1 MPRLINASTI
11 TALESDQ
18 IRMCH
23 LVQIDFEPVTRI
35 TDNFH
40 KVVSD
45 GETFLPAGH
54 LLSIQDVQETEELR
68 VGSLKI
74 SLSSVDQA
82 FVSVF
87 LNINYLNRRVR
98 IWNAI
103 LDGAGQII
111 GNAIPTFDGE
121 VTGYGITEG
130 RNSSAISVSC
140 ASHWA
145 DFERKAG
152 RLTNNNSQQY
162 YFPNDTG
169 FRFAADSIKD
179 IKWGKA

>member
-1 MPRLINASTI
+1 MPRTINPSTI
-11 TALESDQ
+11 SALQSDE
-18 IRMCH
+18 IRLCH
-23 LVQIDFEPVTRI
+23 LVQIDFDSITRI

-40 KVVSD
+40 PVQYD
-45 GETFLPAGH
+45 GQTFLPAGH

-87 LNINYLNRRVR
+87 LNIDYLNRRVR
-98 IWNAI
+98 IWNA
-103 LDGAGQII
+103 LLNQAGQII
-111 GNAIPTFDGE
+111 GDPIATFDGDI
-121 VTGYGITEG
+121 TGYGITEN
-130 RNSSAISVSC
+130 RSSSTISVSC

-152 RLTNNNSQQY
+152 RFTNNNSQQY
-162 YFPNDTG
+162 FFPNDTG
-169 FRFAADSIKD
+169 FRFAAESVKD

>member
-1 MPRLINASTI
+1 MPRTINASTI
-11 TALESDQ
+11 SALQSDQ

-23 LVQIDFEPVTRI
+23 LVQIDFDSVTRI

-40 KVVSD
+40 AVVSD
-45 GETFLPAGH
+45 GDTFLPAGH

-82 FVSVF
+82 FVSLF
-87 LNINYLNRRVR
+87 LNIDYLNRRVR

-103 LDGAGQII
+103 LNASGQLI
-111 GNAIPTFDGE
+111 GDAIPTFDGE
-121 VTGYGITEG
+121 ITGYGISEG
-130 RNSSAISVSC
+130 RNSSTISVSC

-162 YFPNDTG
+162 FFPNDTG
-169 FRFAADSIKD
+169 FRFAADSVKD

>member
-1 MPRLINASTI
+1 MPRTINAATLS
-11 TALESDQ
+11 ALQSDQ

-23 LVQIDFEPVTRI
+23 LVQIDFEDVVRI

-40 KVVSD
+40 PVAS
-45 GETFLPAGH
+45 GGQTFLPAGH

-82 FVSVF
+82 YVSIF
-87 LNINYLNRRVR
+87 LNIDYLNRRVR

-103 LDGAGQII
+103 LDESGQLI
-111 GNAIPTFDGE
+111 GDAIPTFDGE
-121 VTGYGITEG
+121 VTGYAITEN
-130 RNSSAISVSC
+130 RSSSTISVSC

-162 YFPNDTG
+162 FFPNDTG
-169 FRFAADSIKD
+169 FRFAAESVKD

>member
-1 MPRLINASTI
+1 MPRTINAATI
-11 TALESDQ
+11 SALQSDE

-23 LVQIDFEPVTRI
+23 LVQIDFDNVVRM
-35 TDNFH
+35 TDNFYL
-40 KVVSD
+40 VQSD

-54 LLSIQDVQETEELR
+54 LLSIGEVQETEELR

-82 FVSVF
+82 FVSIF
-87 LNINYLNRRVR
+87 LNIDYLNRRVR
-98 IWNAI
+98 IWKAI
-103 LDGAGQII
+103 LDASGQIV
-111 GNAIPTFDGE
+111 GDAIPTFDGE
-121 VTGYGITEG
+121 VTGYGITE
-130 RNSSAISVSC
+130 NKSSSTISVSC

-162 YFPNDTG
+162 FFPNDTG
-169 FRFAADSIKD
+169 FRFAAESVKD